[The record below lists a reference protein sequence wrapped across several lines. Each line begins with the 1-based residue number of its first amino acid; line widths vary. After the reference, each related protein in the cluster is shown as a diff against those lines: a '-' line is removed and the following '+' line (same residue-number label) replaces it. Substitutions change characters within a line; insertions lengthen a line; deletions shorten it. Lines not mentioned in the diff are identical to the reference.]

1 MRATAEQ
8 QHNAGIKLQEIADQ
22 CREIN
27 PALDQ
32 KLALNVAMMMN
43 PNLAEKYLGYS
54 VRHDAIDDGKRILMN
69 YQVPR

>member
-1 MRATAEQ
+1 MRDSRTAT
-8 QHNAGIKLQEIADQ
+8 L
-22 CREIN
+22 CRYQAPGDCRPVQKIN

-32 KLALNVAMMMN
+32 NLTLNVAMMMN

-54 VRHDAIDDGKRILMN
+54 VRYDAIDEGKRILMN